1 MKNHHADVAGQR
13 ESERIIIILTV
24 TVVFVVPIW
33 VQLASIF

>member
-1 MKNHHADVAGQR
+1 MKNADVAGQR
-13 ESERIIIILTV
+13 ESERIIIIILTV